1 MIHIMVPSVPLSV
14 NHAYAK
20 KRGGGRVL
28 TKEGKRYKL
37 ETKTYIARNYPVELK
52 AFKPDCQYVVLVEF
66 TFRGRDTLLCKG
78 WPETAKSRHKS
89 FDATNRTKLFEDA
102 FSDAVGVDD
111 KDNFFVGVGK
121 TWHRDYAS
129 TSVWVWNRETEPQNP
144 IDALIRQLK
153 RATMASQPHG
163 AVPTVP

>member
-1 MIHIMVPSVPLSV
+1 MIHIVVPSVPLSV

-28 TKEGKRYKL
+28 TKVGKRYKL
-37 ETKTYIARNYPVELK
+37 ETKTYIARNYPTELK
-52 AFKPDCQYVVLVEF
+52 AFRPDEQYVLLIEF
-66 TFRGRDTLLCKG
+66 TFKSRDTLLCKG
-78 WPETAKSRHKS
+78 WPEKAKSRHKS
-89 FDATNRTKLFEDA
+89 FDVTNRTKLFEDA

-121 TWHRDYAS
+121 TWHRDYEA
-129 TSVWVWNRETEPQNP
+129 TRVWVWNRNEEPDNP
-144 IDALIRQLK
+144 IDALFRELK
-153 RATMASQPHG
+153 FATGGNQPHG

>member
-28 TKEGKRYKL
+28 TKAGKKYKN
-37 ETKTYIARNYPVELK
+37 ETKTYIARTYPGALK
-52 AFKPDCQYVVLVEF
+52 AFRPDVQYVMLVEF
-66 TFRGRDTLLCKG
+66 TFKGRDTLHCKG
-78 WPETAKSRHKS
+78 WPDKAKSRHKS

-121 TWHRDYAS
+121 TWHRDFEQ
-129 TSVWVWNRETEPQNP
+129 TNVWVWNREEEPNNP
-144 IDALIRQLK
+144 IDELIRQLK
-153 RATMASQPHG
+153 SSGTSQPHG
-163 AVPTVP
+163 AVPAVP